1 MDASNIWTTTT
12 KRANNIGAYKL
23 IMKLPKLK
31 PNETS
36 SSFKARVKAW
46 ERATG
51 KKYPTRKIGV
61 KSDEQRVLE
70 GAVRLKGLDKKK
82 DYSSEYEDEAK
93 EFETQRT
100 LKTQKKKTRQD
111 VKDENKEASLEN
123 LGKTDF
129 SKVKLPAQ
137 KTKLQIKDSPRKPSP
152 EWGVKPIGKAD
163 DSNKT
168 SAKPIG
174 KTDEKGKPNNL
185 TIKKKKKK
193 MHSIEKKNR
202 EIHGDKAINKLKIRH
217 ADWKKARK
225 EGKLKEWEKKYKRK

>member
-1 MDASNIWTTTT
+1 
-12 KRANNIGAYKL
+12 
-23 IMKLPKLK
+23 MKLPKLK

-36 SSFKARVKAW
+36 ASFKARVKAW

-93 EFETQRT
+93 EFGTQRT
-100 LKTQKKKTRQD
+100 LKNLKKKSDQD
-111 VKDENKEASLEN
+111 VKDERKEAQLES

-129 SKVKLPAQ
+129 SKVKLPEE
-137 KTKLQIKDSPRKPSP
+137 KKKNINEK
-152 EWGVKPIGKAD
+152 VKINKAEPIGKAD
-163 DSNKT
+163 DSNKNP
-168 SAKPIG
+168 AKPIG
-174 KTDEKGKPNNL
+174 KTDEKSKVNNL

-202 EIHGDKAINKLKIRH
+202 EIHGDTAINKLKIRH
-217 ADWKKARK
+217 ADWKKARE